1 MKSFNEWVLTEE
13 AKKSSSSSKKK
24 SEKKPSSKKED
35 TNTTNKIHAVMDIA
49 ESIQHVFKKYTLNTR
64 KDAWRKLNTP
74 KAKELFEKL
83 LINPDRSLNTFRN
96 IATEK

>member
-1 MKSFNEWVLTEE
+1 MKSFSEWVLLTEE
-13 AKKSSSSSKKK
+13 AKKSSSPKKKTEKKSSSK
-24 SEKKPSSKKED
+24 ED
-35 TNTTNKIHAVMDIA
+35 INTTNKIHAVMDIA
-49 ESIQHVFKKYTLNTR
+49 EKIQSVFKKYTLNTR
-64 KDAWRKLNTP
+64 KDAWKKLNTP

>member
-13 AKKSSSSSKKK
+13 AKKSSSAKKK
-24 SEKKPSSKKED
+24 TEKKSSSKKED
-35 TNTTNKIHAVMDIA
+35 INTTNKIHAVMDIA
-49 ESIQHVFKKYTLNTR
+49 EKIQSVFKKYTLNTR
-64 KDAWRKLNTP
+64 KDAWKKLNTP

-96 IATEK
+96 LATEK

>member
-1 MKSFNEWVLTEE
+1 MKSFSEWVLLQEE
-13 AKKSSSSSKKK
+13 AKKSSSKKK
-24 SEKKPSSKKED
+24 SEKKSSSKKED
-35 TNTTNKIHAVMDIA
+35 INTTNKIHAVMDIA
-49 ESIQHVFKKYTLNTR
+49 EKIQSVFKKYTLNTR
-64 KDAWRKLNTP
+64 KDAWRKLNAP

>member
-1 MKSFNEWVLTEE
+1 MRSFNEWVLTEE
-13 AKKSSSSSKKK
+13 AKKSSSPKKKTEKKSSSK
-24 SEKKPSSKKED
+24 ED
-35 TNTTNKIHAVMDIA
+35 VNTTNKIHAVMDIA
-49 ESIQHVFKKYTLNTR
+49 EKIQSVFKKYTLNTR
-64 KDAWRKLNTP
+64 KDAWKKLNTP

>member
-13 AKKSSSSSKKK
+13 AKKSSSAKKK
-24 SEKKPSSKKED
+24 TEKKSSSKKED
-35 TNTTNKIHAVMDIA
+35 INTTNKIHAVMDIA
-49 ESIQHVFKKYTLNTR
+49 ERIQNVFKKYTLNTR
-64 KDAWRKLNTP
+64 KDAWKKLNTP

-96 IATEK
+96 LATEK

>member
-13 AKKSSSSSKKK
+13 AKKSSSGKKKTEKKSSSK
-24 SEKKPSSKKED
+24 ED
-35 TNTTNKIHAVMDIA
+35 VNTTNKIHAVMDIA
-49 ESIQHVFKKYTLNTR
+49 EKIQSVFKKYTLNTR
-64 KDAWRKLNTP
+64 KDAWKKLNTP

>member
-13 AKKSSSSSKKK
+13 AKKSSSGKKKTEKKSSSK
-24 SEKKPSSKKED
+24 ED
-35 TNTTNKIHAVMDIA
+35 INTTNKIHAVMDIA
-49 ESIQHVFKKYTLNTR
+49 EKIQSVFKKYTLNTR
-64 KDAWRKLNTP
+64 KDAWKKLNTP